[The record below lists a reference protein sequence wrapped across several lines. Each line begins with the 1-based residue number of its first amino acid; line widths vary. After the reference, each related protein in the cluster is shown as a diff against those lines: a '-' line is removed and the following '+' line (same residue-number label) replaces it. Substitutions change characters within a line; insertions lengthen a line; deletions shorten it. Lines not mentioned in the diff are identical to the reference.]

1 MEVVGAEGPSLPS
14 AGLFPPEGRQPVACF
29 CSARREGPGAAV
41 AGARGSRADGCRASR
56 GPWWA
61 HGRRV
66 LAGGEAGERGQARA
80 CGRHGLSSG
89 VHRAVQTFPPL
100 VLGCARHLRG
110 QPCTREEVAPAPCPV
125 SGVPSRRVHA
135 NAAGSLYVAAGTLRS
150 GPPLCSPR
158 QGLTPF
164 LPGLRA
170 VPSNGHVCFLL
181 TCPGTSGSF
190 LPPGRCR
197 PCCRQRPQ
205 AGMSWMPLVSS
216 RVPVPEGDHGLDF
229 QRCKSSEGRREELGL
244 RRAF

>member
-14 AGLFPPEGRQPVACF
+14 AGLFPPEGRQPVARS
-29 CSARREGPGAAV
+29 CSARREGPGAVV

-135 NAAGSLYVAAGTLRS
+135 NAAGSLYVAPGTLRS

-164 LPGLRA
+164 QGCVLFRRRATCVSCSPVQGHLGRFYLLADAGHAAANAPRQACLGRLSSVPGFLSRRGTTGWISNLARAPRA
-170 VPSNGHVCFLL
+170 V
-181 TCPGTSGSF
+181 
-190 LPPGRCR
+190 GRN
-197 PCCRQRPQ
+197 
-205 AGMSWMPLVSS
+205 
-216 RVPVPEGDHGLDF
+216 
-229 QRCKSSEGRREELGL
+229 
-244 RRAF
+244 